1 MYGRNDAVEE
11 LLKRGVAARPALQ
24 EALAAAPEARRRALQ
39 AARLLARVAGC
50 GSLAWQVVETAP
62 DASGAALLRQLLR
75 ETPRGGGGAPPRPR
89 PPQPPPPPRQP
100 AEGFRCVCSPVVTK
114 PDL

>member
-75 ETPRGGGGAPPRPR
+75 ETPPRPAPPPE
-89 PPQPPPPPRQP
+89 PGPGP
-100 AEGFRCVCSPVVTK
+100 G
-114 PDL
+114 PDHCP